1 MFAAVIEATAEAIL
15 NAMLQAETMAGRD
28 DLVLRGLNGEEL
40 GDILDRH
47 GRRRYSV
54 R

>member
-1 MFAAVIEATAEAIL
+1 
-15 NAMLQAETMAGRD
+15 MLQAQTMAGRD
-28 DLVLRGLNGEEL
+28 DLVLRGLNGDQL
-40 GDILDRH
+40 ADILDKY